1 MRAWILS
8 DIHHSLVGGL
18 FGTPIKV
25 PDADVCICAGDVSDD
40 ITTSIHYLRRYIEP
54 KMPIVLVLGNHDYFG
69 SSISFALETARAE
82 TKGTRIHL
90 LEDQAVELSG
100 CRFIGAT
107 LWTDFSVSVG
117 DDEHVPP
124 EERRNLAFGLVPA
137 HVADFHCIFRS
148 DERQHDENGMVTV
161 HEILSRHRA
170 SRSFIERE
178 LDMQFA
184 GPTVVVTHHAPHMR
198 SLDPRF
204 YGQVT
209 SAAFA
214 SDLSDLIRLG
224 SPKLWVHGHIHRF
237 RDYLEHRTR
246 IICNPH
252 GYQGE
257 RGFSGF
263 QSNFVVEL

>member
-69 SSISFALETARAE
+69 SSISFALGRVRAE
-82 TKGTRIHL
+82 TNGTQIHF
-90 LEDQAVELSG
+90 LEDQAVELFG
-100 CRFIGAT
+100 CRFIGST
-107 LWTDFSVSVG
+107 LWTDFSISVG

-124 EERRNLAFGLVPA
+124 EERRNLALGLVPA
-137 HVADFHCIFRS
+137 YIADFHCIFRS
-148 DERQHDENGMVTV
+148 DERRPNENGMVTV

-178 LDMQFA
+178 LEKNFE
-184 GPTVVVTHHAPHMR
+184 GPTAVITHHAPHMR

-204 YGQVT
+204 FGQIT

-214 SDLSDLIRLG
+214 SDLADLIRRR
-224 SPKLWVHGHIHRF
+224 SPRLWVHGHIHLF

-257 RGFSGF
+257 RGLSGF
-263 QSNFVVEL
+263 RQSFVIEL